1 MEGNVTYTVIEMND
15 NSFDMVPDDQV
26 EARLAALNEGIKE
39 QQKQA
44 RVYSKSGLTKAE
56 AEETIHGIES

>member
-1 MEGNVTYTVIEMND
+1 MNESGMEGNVTYTVIEMND

-44 RVYSKSGLTKAE
+44 FVS
-56 AEETIHGIES
+56 